1 LVTHFDIGEQLE
13 TIDKHRSRAEE
24 SKDLIQYF
32 LEFNRGSCVRLDG
45 LRRESSDGEQKT
57 AIIAR
62 RLNTI
67 AKEIDLP
74 GTDAARATIEK
85 YCEGFEKSLLVQF
98 DQVYNA
104 GDRGTMNVDETDL
117 AYSQNVDSFQWR
129 KFLRTNICESTSV
142 LHQFVEDS

>member
-1 LVTHFDIGEQLE
+1 
-13 TIDKHRSRAEE
+13 
-24 SKDLIQYF
+24 
-32 LEFNRGSCVRLDG
+32 LDG
-45 LRRESSDGEQKT
+45 LRRESLDGEQKT

-74 GTDAARATIEK
+74 GTEAARSTIEK

-104 GDRGTMNVDETDL
+104 GDRDTMNVFETEL
-117 AYSQNVDSFQWR
+117 AYCQNIDP
-129 KFLRTNICESTSV
+129 L
-142 LHQFVEDS
+142 